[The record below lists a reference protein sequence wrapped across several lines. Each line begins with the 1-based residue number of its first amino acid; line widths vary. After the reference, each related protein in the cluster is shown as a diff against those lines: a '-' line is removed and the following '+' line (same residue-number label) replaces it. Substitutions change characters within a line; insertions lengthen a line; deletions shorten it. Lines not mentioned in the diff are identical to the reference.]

1 MKKRILV
8 LGATGSVGHSALTV
22 IEKENYELVGFSYN
36 KNTKLAKKIKN
47 KFPTSLIFSPS
58 INEINNVNSFDQLLD
73 QSKPDI
79 VLNAI
84 VGFEGLEKTI
94 LVIEKQYDLALANKE
109 SLVIAGWLIND
120 LLKQSKSKFFPV
132 DSEHSSLYDILKNN
146 SKEVKELIL
155 TCSGGPFF
163 YKQKEELK
171 NASFNDAIKHPNW
184 NMGYKIS
191 VDSATMM
198 NKCFEIIE
206 AFYLFNTK
214 NIKVVQHKQSI
225 VHSLVK
231 FTDNSYFACMS
242 TPDMKL
248 AIQQGISGFTSGSQI
263 IQDLN
268 FNNLNLNF
276 NEIDLKTWLPIK
288 WAYDFLKNNKRNI
301 PIVLNAANDVCIE
314 LFKNNKINFLQIN
327 LLIEK
332 TLNHFKKWQNV
343 KNLDDIKKLNN
354 QVRVF
359 INSLKI
365 EKCN

>member
-8 LGATGSVGHSALTV
+8 LGATGSVGQSALKV
-22 IEKENYELVGFSYN
+22 IEKENYELVGFSFN
-36 KNTKLAKKIKN
+36 KNLKLAKKIKS
-47 KFPTSLIFSPS
+47 KFLNSLVFSPS
-58 INEINNVNSFDQLLD
+58 INYINNVNSFDQLLN

-94 LVIEKQYDLALANKE
+94 LIIEKKYDLALANKE

-120 LLKQSKSKFFPV
+120 LLNRNKSKLFPV

-146 SKEVKELIL
+146 SKQVKELIL

-163 YKQKEELK
+163 YKKKEELESVK
-171 NASFNDAIKHPNW
+171 FSDAIKHPNW

-214 NIKVVQHKQSI
+214 KIKVVQHKQSV

-231 FTDNSYFACMS
+231 FSDNSYFACMS
-242 TPDMKL
+242 NPDMKL
-248 AIQQGISGFTSGSQI
+248 AIQQGISGFTSPSKI
-263 IQDLN
+263 IQNLN
-268 FNNLNLNF
+268 FNNLNLSF

-301 PIVLNAANDVCIE
+301 PIILNAANDVCIE
-314 LFKNNKINFLQIN
+314 FFKENKINFLQIN

-332 TLNHFKKWQNV
+332 ALNHFKKWQDV
-343 KNLDDIKKLNN
+343 TKFDDIKKLND
-354 QVRVF
+354 Q
-359 INSLKI
+359 
-365 EKCN
+365 